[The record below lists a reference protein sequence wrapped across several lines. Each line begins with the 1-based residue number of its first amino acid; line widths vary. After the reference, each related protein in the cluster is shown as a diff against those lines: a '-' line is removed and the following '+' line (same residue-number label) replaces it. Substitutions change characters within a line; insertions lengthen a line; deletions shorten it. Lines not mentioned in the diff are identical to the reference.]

1 MFCCSARK
9 AVFANVVGLRR
20 QGVSE
25 KVVTVGRDRSHDAV
39 RKVKA
44 WSPEA
49 GYLRK

>member
-1 MFCCSARK
+1 VFCLALHEI
-9 AVFANVVGLRR
+9 VFANVVGLRR

-25 KVVTVGRDRSHDAV
+25 NVVTVGRDRSHNAV